1 MQKKR
6 LPLPQIEGSQMDA
19 EGEYT
24 PDEIAFHAE
33 AIRDAPWPLD
43 EHILID
49 PLYLGAVAANLASHH
64 CAEAP
69 RWTAVNQ
76 DALLLAR
83 ERNDR
88 TFPEVIEYVAGDM
101 LRTSWLDRFF
111 HGVSPNDPDPKTT
124 YLENIGALEE
134 LAMSAILDVRFVV
147 QAFRD
152 TPSKQRH
159 ALLDRL
165 AETSRRERRSAR
177 QEE

>member
-1 MQKKR
+1 MRKKR
-6 LPLPQIEGSQMDA
+6 SPLPQIEGSLMEA
-19 EGEYT
+19 EREYT
-24 PDEIAFHAE
+24 PDEIAFHSE

-49 PLYLGAVAANLASHH
+49 PLYLGAVAANLVNHH
-64 CAEAP
+64 CAEAS

-88 TFPEVIEYVAGDM
+88 TFPEVIEYIAGDM

-111 HGVSPNDPDPKTT
+111 HGVSPNDPDPKTK